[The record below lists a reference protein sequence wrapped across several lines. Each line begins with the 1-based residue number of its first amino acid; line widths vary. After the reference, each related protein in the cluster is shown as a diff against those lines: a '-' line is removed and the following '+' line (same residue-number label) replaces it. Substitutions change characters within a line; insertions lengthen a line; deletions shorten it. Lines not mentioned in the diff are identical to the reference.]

1 MFLSGVFGHM
11 HSWDDY
17 AVVLTLAVVSCGAL
31 ALITLRRHDASRLAA
46 HMRRA
51 ALAKERSP
59 ERESF
64 MWAGLEGLLMTT
76 TIANLIGLTF
86 MNSYLMRQAPLAGT
100 LTAAQMLST
109 SIVATCI
116 NACRGKPCFGG
127 ISWTF
132 WACKVLP
139 LAALF
144 AVYLF
149 TSNLVYQYLG
159 VGFIQMLKPA
169 NGIML
174 FAASFGLG
182 LEGPPDGIKALNV
195 IVISGAVAATALA
208 KANDDP
214 DGVSTFGIGVM
225 AISIVSATLYQIG
238 IQLLMQHES
247 EALDPVTLLTVMAP
261 TTTAFLAARAAR
273 VTGTRASPPHS
284 KCVLEPMDE

>member
-1 MFLSGVFGHM
+1 
-11 HSWDDY
+11 
-17 AVVLTLAVVSCGAL
+17 
-31 ALITLRRHDASRLAA
+31 
-46 HMRRA
+46 
-51 ALAKERSP
+51 
-59 ERESF
+59 

-100 LTAAQMLST
+100 LTTAQMLST

-127 ISWTF
+127 ISLTF

-214 DGVSTFGIGVM
+214 DGVSTFGLCAM
-225 AISIVSATLYQIG
+225 AISIISATLYQIG

-273 VTGTRASPPHS
+273 VTGARALPPH
-284 KCVLEPMDE
+284 